1 MDLMD
6 LKPKSD
12 VVVATLTHPST
23 GEVLKNDSGT
33 DMTITV
39 FANHSKEYKSAMHKQ
54 QDKRIVAMQ
63 KGNELSISSEQLEK
77 DVIIL
82 LSKITKDWDI
92 TYNKETPKISEATAK
107 SLYEDVFWLKDQ
119 VESALS
125 TSLVF
130 TTA

>member
-12 VVVATLTHPST
+12 VVVTTLTHPNT
-23 GEVLKNDSGT
+23 GEVLTNDSGT

-39 FANHSKEYKSAMHKQ
+39 YANHSKEYKAALHKQ
-54 QDKRIVAMQ
+54 QDKRIAAVQ
-63 KGNELSISSEQLEK
+63 KGNESNISSAQLEK
-77 DVIIL
+77 DVITL
-82 LSKITKDWDI
+82 LATITKEWDI
-92 TYNKETPKISEATAK
+92 TYNKETPKLNEATAK

-119 VESALS
+119 VESALNS
-125 TSLVF
+125 NLVF